1 MEQNIE
7 TKLDLKDKFINF
19 YNSNKLKILIFS
31 IILSIALIMVMS
43 FKYFNKKQ
51 NIMIGEKYIKAG
63 LYLSSNKKENAKEI
77 YEEIILSKNK
87 FYSILALNTIIEKDL
102 ITNKEKILKYFNI
115 IEKSTSTKDQKD
127 LIALKKAIYLIKE
140 LKIKEGNDLL
150 NKLIS
155 DNSILKPIAEELVK
169 N

>member
-19 YNSNKLKILIFS
+19 YNSNNLKILIFS
-31 IILSIALIMVMS
+31 IILSIALIMVM
-43 FKYFNKKQ
+43 FLKYFNEKQ
-51 NIMIGEKYIKAG
+51 NIMIAEKYIKAG

-87 FYSILALNTIIEKDL
+87 FYSILALNTILEKNL
-102 ITNKEKILKYFNI
+102 LTNKEKILKYFNI
-115 IEKSTSTKDQKD
+115 LEKSTSTKDQKD

>member
-31 IILSIALIMVMS
+31 IILSIALIMVM
-43 FKYFNKKQ
+43 FLKYFNEKQ
-51 NIMIGEKYIKAG
+51 NIIIADKYIKAG

-115 IEKSTSTKDQKD
+115 IEKSSSTKDQKD

>member
-115 IEKSTSTKDQKD
+115 IEKSSSTKDQKD

-140 LKIKEGNDLL
+140 LEIKEGNDLL

>member
-31 IILSIALIMVMS
+31 IILSIALIMVM
-43 FKYFNKKQ
+43 FLKYFNEKQ
-51 NIMIGEKYIKAG
+51 NIIIADKYIKAG

-87 FYSILALNTIIEKDL
+87 FYSILALNTILEKNL

-115 IEKSTSTKDQKD
+115 LEKSTSTKDQKD

>member
-1 MEQNIE
+1 
-7 TKLDLKDKFINF
+7 
-19 YNSNKLKILIFS
+19 
-31 IILSIALIMVMS
+31 
-43 FKYFNKKQ
+43 
-51 NIMIGEKYIKAG
+51 MIGEKYIKAG

-140 LKIKEGNDLL
+140 LEIKEGNDLL

>member
-7 TKLDLKDKFINF
+7 TQLDLKEKFINF
-19 YNSNKLKILIFS
+19 YKSNKLKILIFS
-31 IILSIALIMVMS
+31 VILSIVLIIVM
-43 FKYFNKKQ
+43 FLKYFNEKQ
-51 NIMIGEKYIKAG
+51 NIMIAEKYIKAG

-87 FYSILALNTIIEKDL
+87 FYSILALNTILEKDL

>member
-87 FYSILALNTIIEKDL
+87 FYSILALNLILEKNLISDQKKILEYFDILKKLDYSEEKYNLISLKKALYLFKISNFEEGNKLLKDLIEKDS
-102 ITNKEKILKYFNI
+102 NF
-115 IEKSTSTKDQKD
+115 KS
-127 LIALKKAIYLIKE
+127 
-140 LKIKEGNDLL
+140 
-150 NKLIS
+150 
-155 DNSILKPIAEELVK
+155 IAEEVIK
-169 N
+169 K

>member
-31 IILSIALIMVMS
+31 IILSIALIMVM
-43 FKYFNKKQ
+43 FLKYLNEKQ
-51 NIMIGEKYIKAG
+51 NIIIADKYIKAG

-87 FYSILALNTIIEKDL
+87 FYSILALNTILEKNL

-115 IEKSTSTKDQKD
+115 LEKSTSTKDQKD